1 MRCQPWVVGFEPRVG
16 ALVVLGEGFK
26 PAIDN
31 ADVVVEATLSEGR
44 FSVLSC
50 KAQVAMFKVCYLYLR
65 QQGDIKMRLFCFLKT
80 ASLIK
85 SYRFRPAHRAS
96 NADTEKLTTVPII
109 PKTIVFAIS

>member
-1 MRCQPWVVGFEPRVG
+1 VG

-50 KAQVAMFKVCYLYLR
+50 KAQVAMFKAML
-65 QQGDIKMRLFCFLKT
+65 
-80 ASLIK
+80 LILA
-85 SYRFRPAHRAS
+85 PARRY
-96 NADTEKLTTVPII
+96 
-109 PKTIVFAIS
+109 